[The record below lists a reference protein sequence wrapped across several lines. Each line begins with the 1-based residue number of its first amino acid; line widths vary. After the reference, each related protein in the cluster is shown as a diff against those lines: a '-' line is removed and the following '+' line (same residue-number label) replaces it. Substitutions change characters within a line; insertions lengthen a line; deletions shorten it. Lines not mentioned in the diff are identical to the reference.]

1 VSGVAWLEGNDGG
14 VRRPGV
20 VVGSSQRGVV
30 VLGGAV
36 LRVWS
41 RWSER
46 GWSGGPRQL
55 SSDGYGGVGA
65 VKWRRRKKRVLHGGG
80 DSLYS
85 C

>member
-55 SSDGYGGVGA
+55 SSDGYGGGRSGEVAKEEEKGA
-65 VKWRRRKKRVLHGGG
+65 PRWG
-80 DSLYS
+80 
-85 C
+85 